1 MDPTDIFHPVFNM
14 FWLTIAVFLLATALR
29 MKSIYLDKD
38 SPGEDYR
45 HPTFPQGNRL
55 LQNTQRNL
63 INLFEF
69 PIFFYA
75 TVVIIYVTN
84 NVDQTFIDL
93 ACYFFYFRVAHSVYH
108 IFGNHL
114 ILGGL
119 PVRAPLFLGAILI
132 NAYMFLRLCGMF

>member
-55 LQNTQRNL
+55 LQN
-63 INLFEF
+63 E
-69 PIFFYA
+69 
-75 TVVIIYVTN
+75 
-84 NVDQTFIDL
+84 VDDVH
-93 ACYFFYFRVAHSVYH
+93 AVEGAH
-108 IFGNHL
+108 
-114 ILGGL
+114 
-119 PVRAPLFLGAILI
+119 
-132 NAYMFLRLCGMF
+132 

>member
-1 MDPTDIFHPVFNM
+1 MEYEIFSSVFNM
-14 FWLTIAVFLLATALR
+14 FSLTTAVFLLVTLLR
-29 MKSIYLDKD
+29 LKSIYIDKV

-45 HPTFPQGNRL
+45 HPTFPQGNIIL
-55 LQNTQRNL
+55 LNAQRNL

-75 TVVIIYVTN
+75 TIAIIIATN
-84 NVDQTFIDL
+84 NIDQTFVDL
-93 ACYFFYFRVAHSVYH
+93 ACYFFYFRLAHSIYH

-119 PVRAPLFLGAILI
+119 PVRAPLFLGAFLI
-132 NAYMFLRLCGMF
+132 NAYMIIRLFGML

>member
-1 MDPTDIFHPVFNM
+1 MEYEIFSSVFNM
-14 FWLTIAVFLLATALR
+14 FCLTTAVFLLVTLLR
-29 MKSIYLDKD
+29 LKSIYIDKV

-45 HPTFPQGNRL
+45 HPTFPQGNIIL
-55 LQNTQRNL
+55 LNAQRNL

-75 TVVIIYVTN
+75 TIAIIIATN
-84 NVDQTFIDL
+84 NIDQTFVDL
-93 ACYFFYFRVAHSVYH
+93 ACYFFYFRLAHSIYH

-119 PVRAPLFLGAILI
+119 PVRAPLFLGAFLI
-132 NAYMFLRLCGMF
+132 NAYMIIRLCGIL

>member
-1 MDPTDIFHPVFNM
+1 MEYEIFSSVFNM
-14 FWLTIAVFLLATALR
+14 FCLTTGVFLLVTLLR
-29 MKSIYLDKD
+29 LKSIYIDKV

-45 HPTFPQGNRL
+45 HPAFPQGNIIL
-55 LQNTQRNL
+55 LNAQRNL

-75 TVVIIYVTN
+75 TVAVIIATGN
-84 NVDQTFIDL
+84 IDKTFVDM
-93 ACYFFYFRVAHSVYH
+93 ACYFFYFRLAHSVYH

-119 PVRAPLFLGAILI
+119 PLRAPLFGGAFLI
-132 NAYMFLRLCGMF
+132 NTYMIIRLCGML

>member
-1 MDPTDIFHPVFNM
+1 MEYEIFSPVFNM
-14 FWLTIAVFLLATALR
+14 FCLTTAVFLLVTLLR
-29 MKSIYLDKD
+29 LKSIYIDKV

-45 HPTFPQGNRL
+45 HPTFPQGNIIL
-55 LQNTQRNL
+55 LNAQRNL

-75 TVVIIYVTN
+75 TIAIIIATN
-84 NVDQTFIDL
+84 NIDQTFVDL
-93 ACYFFYFRVAHSVYH
+93 ACYFFYFRLAHSIYH

-119 PVRAPLFLGAILI
+119 PVRAPLFLGAFLI
-132 NAYMFLRLCGMF
+132 NAYMIIRLCGML

>member
-1 MDPTDIFHPVFNM
+1 MEYEIFSPVFNM
-14 FWLTIAVFLLATALR
+14 FCLTTAVFLLVTLLR
-29 MKSIYLDKD
+29 LKSIYIDKA

-45 HPTFPQGNRL
+45 HPTFSQGNRIL
-55 LQNTQRNL
+55 LNAQRNL

-75 TVVIIYVTN
+75 TIGIIVVTN
-84 NVDQTFIDL
+84 NIDQTFVDL
-93 ACYFFYFRVAHSVYH
+93 ACYFFYFRLAHSIYH

-119 PVRAPLFLGAILI
+119 PVRAPLFLGALFI
-132 NAYMFLRLCGMF
+132 NAYMIIRLCGML